1 MDARAIGVSEL
12 FICDFGQAIN
22 HPDAKE
28 RERSRELFAKFA
40 AIGGKAG
47 FESIMMLPGL
57 SAMDGVRLR
66 MVKLVAEEGGMIEL
80 LEYAS
85 HSETRPPGNRLCEIG
100 PTHVAFTVADVEETY
115 REWSA
120 KGIPSCSRP
129 QLSPDG
135 KATVAFC
142 RDPDG
147 TFLEIVE
154 ELQESS

>member
-1 MDARAIGVSEL
+1 MTVKNIRHTGIVVTDM
-12 FICDFGQAIN
+12 
-22 HPDAKE
+22 
-28 RERSRELFAKFA
+28 ERSVKFYRDVLGLKP
-40 AIGGKAG
+40 AIDFTEEGAY
-47 FESIMMLPGL
+47 IDRL

-80 LEYAS
+80 LQYLS
-85 HSETRPPGNRLCEIG
+85 HPETRSPGNRLCEIG
-100 PTHVAFTVADVEETY
+100 PTHVSFTVADVEKIY

-120 KGIPSCSRP
+120 KGIPFNSPP

-135 KATVAFC
+135 KAKVAFC

-154 ELQESS
+154 ELQELS

>member
-1 MDARAIGVSEL
+1 MTVKNIRHTGIVVTDM
-12 FICDFGQAIN
+12 
-22 HPDAKE
+22 
-28 RERSRELFAKFA
+28 ERSVKFYRDVLGLQP
-40 AIGGKAG
+40 AIDFTEEGGY
-47 FESIMMLPGL
+47 IDRL
-57 SAMDGVRLR
+57 SAIDGVRLR

-85 HSETRPPGNRLCEIG
+85 HPETRPPGNRLCEIG
-100 PTHVAFTVADVEETY
+100 PTHGAFTVADVEKIY

-120 KGIPSCSRP
+120 KGIPFNSPP

-135 KATVAFC
+135 KAKVAFF